1 MGLPRFRVAVN
12 LSARQLRRADLL
24 TVIRWVLKE
33 TQLDPAYLELEI
45 TESSVMHEPEEAIR
59 TLQELN
65 AIGVQLAMDDFGTGY
80 SSLGLL
86 KRLPLDRLKIDSS
99 FVRDIPADAD
109 DVAIVQAILALA
121 HQLGLGVVA
130 EGVERQEQWR
140 FLKERHCPEI
150 QGNLVSPPRPVAA
163 IPTLFNQTQ
172 GSSEP
177 IEDSLPRSGGSEDSS
192 LHTDVP
198 SELNLYRRAQRLQ
211 SGKAQ
216 NCSTR

>member
-1 MGLPRFRVAVN
+1 MVPPAQFIPIAEETGLIAPISEWVLRSACAQCRAWQKMGLPRFRVAVN

-65 AIGVQLAMDDFGTGY
+65 AIGVQLAMDGFGTGY

-140 FLKERHCPEI
+140 FLKECHCPEI
-150 QGNLVSPPRPVAA
+150 QGNLVSPPRPAAA
-163 IPTLFNQTQ
+163 IPTLFKPTS

-177 IEDSLPRSGGSEDSS
+177 IP
-192 LHTDVP
+192 VP
-198 SELNLYRRAQRLQ
+198 F
-211 SGKAQ
+211 
-216 NCSTR
+216 